1 MRSQKL
7 SLTTNPVAFSYK
19 NKTNRIFQAFNLS
32 TADTIYLQFGDAP
45 GTIDDAWPVGAGQ
58 QYTLDPAAPV
68 DTVWVWA
75 STANI
80 GCRFIMG

>member
-1 MRSQKL
+1 MRVQKL
-7 SLTTNPVAFSYK
+7 SLTVNPVAFSYK
-19 NKTNRIFQAFNLS
+19 NFANRIFQCFNL
-32 TADTIYLQFGDAP
+32 TAADIIYLQFGAAP
-45 GTIDDAWPVGAGQ
+45 GVTADAWPVGPGQ

-80 GCRFIMG
+80 DNRFIMG